1 MGYHDSAQQKTE
13 APTPRRLQEAR
24 RKGQV
29 AKSRDFSAAVVLMA
43 AVLLSY
49 LLLNTALADWE
60 RQLNWY
66 FGNCLSFALSERG
79 LIGIF
84 FESLWFVIWMF
95 LPFILILVGAA
106 LAVHL
111 LQTGFI
117 FAPDIISPSIERLNP
132 INGLRRIFS
141 LRSLAELVKSAL
153 KVVIVA
159 AVSFYV
165 VRAHLPVLLLVFSRA
180 PGAAFA
186 TVAKS
191 LLDVAAAAGGA
202 YLVLSLGDLLYQ
214 RWEHIRGLRMTKQEV
229 KEELKHTEGDP
240 LVKSW
245 QRRRQRQIAMNLI
258 RAEVPRATVVVTNPV
273 RLAVA
278 LRYEEKEMEAP
289 VVTAKG
295 AGDLAQQIRKIAAE
309 NNVPLTANPEV
320 ARVLYHQVEIGQ
332 QIPVELYQAVAEI
345 LAFVYRLK
353 GKGQRH

>member
-1 MGYHDSAQQKTE
+1 MAFSDQAQQKTE

-29 AKSRDFSAAVVLMA
+29 AKSRDFSAAVVFMA
-43 AVLLSY
+43 AVLFSY
-49 LLLNTALADWE
+49 LLLPNALAGWE

-66 FGNCLSFALSERG
+66 FTNCLHFPVNEEG
-79 LIGIF
+79 LIGIIF
-84 FESLWFVIWMF
+84 VSLRLISWMF
-95 LPFILILVGAA
+95 LPFLLLLVGVS

-111 LQTGFI
+111 FQTGFI
-117 FAPDIISPSIERLNP
+117 FAPDIINPSLERLNP

-141 LRSLAELVKSAL
+141 LRSLVELVKSIF
-153 KVVIVA
+153 KVAVVA

-165 VRAHLPVLLLVFSRA
+165 VKAHLPVLLLVFTRA
-180 PGAAFA
+180 PGAAFG
-186 TVAKS
+186 TVAKA

-202 YLVLSLGDLLYQ
+202 YLALSLGDLLYQ

-245 QRRRQRQIAMNLI
+245 QRRRQRQIALNLI

-278 LRYEEKEMEAP
+278 LRYEEKETEAP

-295 AGDLAQQIRKIAAE
+295 AGDLARQIRTIALE
-309 NNVPLTANPEV
+309 NNVPVVTNPEV
-320 ARVLYHQVEIGQ
+320 ARILYHQVEIGQ
-332 QIPVELYQAVAEI
+332 QIPVALYQAVAEI
-345 LAFVYRLK
+345 LAFVYKLR
-353 GKGQRH
+353 GRRVI

>member
-1 MGYHDSAQQKTE
+1 MAYQDQAQQKTE

-29 AKSRDFSAAVVLMA
+29 AKSRDFSAAFALMA

-49 LLLNTALADWE
+49 LLLNTALQDWE
-60 RQLNWY
+60 RELNWY
-66 FGNCLSFALSERG
+66 FSSCLRFSMNETG
-79 LIGIF
+79 LIQVFID
-84 FESLWFVIWMF
+84 SLWFIVWTF
-95 LPFILILVGAA
+95 LPFILILLGAA
-106 LAVHL
+106 LAAHL
-111 LQTGFI
+111 VQTGFI
-117 FAPDIISPSIERLNP
+117 FAPDIINPTLERLNP
-132 INGLRRIFS
+132 LNGLRRIFS
-141 LRSLAELVKSAL
+141 LRSLVELVKSIF
-153 KVVIVA
+153 KVAVVA

-180 PGAAFA
+180 PGAVFG
-186 TVAKS
+186 TVAKA
-191 LLDVAAAAGGA
+191 LLDVTAAAGGA
-202 YLVLSLGDLLYQ
+202 YLALSLGDLLYQ

-273 RLAVA
+273 HLAVV
-278 LRYEEKEMEAP
+278 LRYVEKEMEAP

-309 NNVPLTANPEV
+309 NNVPVVANPEV
-320 ARVLYHQVEIGQ
+320 ARVLYHQVETGQ
-332 QIPVELYQAVAEI
+332 PVPVALYQAVAEI

-353 GKGQRH
+353 GKG